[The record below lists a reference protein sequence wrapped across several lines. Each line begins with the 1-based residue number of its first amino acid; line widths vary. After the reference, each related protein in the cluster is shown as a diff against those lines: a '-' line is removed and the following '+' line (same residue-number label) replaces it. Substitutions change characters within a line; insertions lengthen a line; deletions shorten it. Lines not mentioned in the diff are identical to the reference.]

1 MKKLGTNKVLED
13 RNYVLRTIFNN
24 SPLKEQ
30 DNYLDLLSRLYKKNR
45 TVNDLIRAGIL
56 SESGESIIPNRVKA
70 YLFKQEYKTQ
80 YEKMIEDLKENDIN
94 PSYYD
99 FYIITLAGTNYQDK
113 LFDIQ
118 NVIDFYIDFSSD
130 KFFVDYKDFDNFRN
144 KFRKESALKIAH
156 PNQAF
161 KIKHIVHPYNLDM
174 AYCAFDFDEEVLR
187 VLPRKNSNEA
197 VAEAIDTLKAQRER
211 LLKLHRNEPRHMVLM
226 GDDNQGI
233 LRLND
238 EGLMIG
244 MNPRP
249 QKVLSKY

>member
-1 MKKLGTNKVLED
+1 MKKVSKNKVIKDQE
-13 RNYVLRTIFNN
+13 YVLRTIFNN

-30 DNYLDLLSRLYKKNR
+30 DNYHDILNRLYKKNR
-45 TVNDLIRAGIL
+45 AVNDLIRKGIL
-56 SESGESIIPNRVKA
+56 SEDGENILPNRVKA

-80 YEKMIEDLKENDIN
+80 YEEMIEKLKANDIN

-130 KFFVDYKDFDNFRN
+130 KFFVDYKDFNDFRN
-144 KFRKESALKIAH
+144 KFRKEPYLKIAH

-174 AYCAFDFDEEVLR
+174 AYCVFDFDEEVLR

-197 VAEAIDTLKAQRER
+197 LNEAIDTLKAQRER
-211 LLKLHRNEPRHMVLM
+211 LLKIHRNEPRHMVLM

-238 EGLMIG
+238 EGLMVQ